1 MAALDAPHIFIN
13 EYLKDKV
20 ALLSDTAVPFYPT
33 MPTDFAGQVGDIQTY
48 TESAGPI
55 SGGTAIAVYDR
66 MFKLRRQ
73 AFPML
78 KYEQVL
84 YYFYAY
90 TSDELQK
97 IQQHAQDLL
106 DYGDISAREVN
117 DWIKGVWVAKG
128 SNRDVN
134 GRPILYFGQTAP
146 ADTNDWFAVP
156 FFHEIKIFQ
165 LEESRDIV
173 DFGTARTFAGN
184 KVIVD
189 YCWHHG

>member
-1 MAALDAPHIFIN
+1 MTALDAPHIFIN

-20 ALLSDTAVPFYPT
+20 AILSDTAVPFYPT
-33 MPTDFAGQVGDIQTY
+33 LPTDFAGQVGDIQTY
-48 TESAGPI
+48 TETSGSIA
-55 SGGTAIAVYDR
+55 GGTAVAVYDR
-66 MFKLRRQ
+66 MFKLRRE
-73 AFPML
+73 AFPMI

-106 DYGDISAREVN
+106 DYGDISAKEVN
-117 DWIKGVWVAKG
+117 AWIRSIWVAKG
-128 SNRDVN
+128 SNTDTN
-134 GRPILYFGQTAP
+134 GRPILYFGPSAP
-146 ADTNDWFAVP
+146 ADISDWFAVP